1 MHIPGTTGRRI
12 VDNKACLEVY
22 GLRKGDLLM
31 IKGFLL
37 AFDVIL
43 IVMFLIGMIFGL
55 KTKETGMGL
64 LSGSIALIIA
74 LNSLFILNS

>member
-1 MHIPGTTGRRI
+1 M
-12 VDNKACLEVY
+12 DYASCLEVHR
-22 GLRKGDLLM
+22 LWEEDLLM

-43 IVMFLIGMIFGL
+43 IVLFLVIAIYAVKVKEKGIATLMGMV
-55 KTKETGMGL
+55 
-64 LSGSIALIIA
+64 SVIIA

>member
-1 MHIPGTTGRRI
+1 MDHASR
-12 VDNKACLEVY
+12 LEVY
-22 GLRKGDLLM
+22 GLWKGDLLM

-43 IVMFLIGMIFGL
+43 IVIFLIGMIFGV

-64 LSGSIALIIA
+64 LSGSIAFIIT
-74 LNSLFILNS
+74 LNSLFIINS

>member
-1 MHIPGTTGRRI
+1 MDHASR
-12 VDNKACLEVY
+12 LEVS
-22 GLRKGDLLM
+22 GLREGDWIM

-64 LSGSIALIIA
+64 LSGSIALIIV

>member
-1 MHIPGTTGRRI
+1 
-12 VDNKACLEVY
+12 
-22 GLRKGDLLM
+22 M

-43 IVMFLIGMIFGL
+43 IVMFLVISLCATKVKENGIGALMAAI
-55 KTKETGMGL
+55 
-64 LSGSIALIIA
+64 SIIIS

>member
-1 MHIPGTTGRRI
+1 
-12 VDNKACLEVY
+12 
-22 GLRKGDLLM
+22 M

-43 IVMFLIGMIFGL
+43 IVIFLIGMIFGV

-64 LSGSIALIIA
+64 LSGSIAFIIT
-74 LNSLFILNS
+74 LNSLFILYSQDSVRCRIGNGIRKKSKALTDKIKKGNG

>member
-1 MHIPGTTGRRI
+1 
-12 VDNKACLEVY
+12 
-22 GLRKGDLLM
+22 M

-43 IVMFLIGMIFGL
+43 IVMFLVISLYATKVKENGIGALTAAI
-55 KTKETGMGL
+55 
-64 LSGSIALIIA
+64 SIIIS

>member
-1 MHIPGTTGRRI
+1 MDHAP
-12 VDNKACLEVY
+12 CMEVY
-22 GLRKGDLLM
+22 GLRKGVMIM

-43 IVMFLIGMIFGL
+43 IVIFLIGMIFGV
-55 KTKETGMGL
+55 KTKETGIGL